1 MARTNKRR
9 NGAGML
15 LVVACAACGPVS
27 GAMGQSLFR
36 APLPPPAVVTPTT
49 SPGNA
54 MPPVAPA
61 ATPSAPPA
69 APSATPASAPAPSA
83 PANGPGDGS
92 GGAPAAPTEPAL
104 PVVMTTGSMMG
115 MAPGLNQV
123 SLFAVV
129 PPPPRTY
136 AKHDKVEIIINE
148 SSLSQMNQKL
158 DTKKSYD
165 LRAELQQ
172 FPSFA
177 ALLNQLELRNGIDGS
192 NTPEIGITNSSDFK
206 SEGKYTRSD
215 TLSARVSALVLE
227 VKPNG
232 LLLVEAKEVTQ
243 NDDEIKTLVLTGLAD
258 PKDIT
263 RSNTIQS
270 SQLANLAVRI
280 RNEGDVKNA
289 GSKGLIP
296 RVLEQV
302 FNF

>member
-1 MARTNKRR
+1 MARKNEWRMG
-9 NGAGML
+9 GAMVLML
-15 LVVACAACGPVS
+15 ACAACGPVCS
-27 GAMGQSLFR
+27 AMGQSLFR
-36 APLPPPAVVTPTT
+36 APLPPPAVVPATTPATPAT
-49 SPGNA
+49 PA
-54 MPPVAPA
+54 TPVAPV
-61 ATPSAPPA
+61 TPVTPA
-69 APSATPASAPAPSA
+69 AEPTA
-83 PANGPGDGS
+83 PANGPANAPGS
-92 GGAPAAPTEPAL
+92 PSAPGVPAEPAM

-177 ALLNQLELRNGIDGS
+177 ALLNQLELRNGIDSS

-243 NDDEIKTLVLTGLAD
+243 NDDEVKTLVLTGLAD

-263 RSNTIQS
+263 KSNTIQS

-296 RVLEQV
+296 RVLETV